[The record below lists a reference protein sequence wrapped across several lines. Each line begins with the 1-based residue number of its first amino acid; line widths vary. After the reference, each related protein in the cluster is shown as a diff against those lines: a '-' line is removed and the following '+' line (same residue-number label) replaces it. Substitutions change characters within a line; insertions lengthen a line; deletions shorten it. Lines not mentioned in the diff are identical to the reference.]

1 MPGDVELLPFRPPH
15 AKKTERYKRGWL
27 HEPWRLGWVDPFGD
41 GQAWLQEQRSNVEI
55 YFFEERLKDEQV
67 RAAEE
72 HEAEEALAL
81 ADAIS
86 THCADDTCPRGV

>member
-1 MPGDVELLPFRPPH
+1 MEHFCPPPLYCAGTVGDIDDEDINDDDL
-15 AKKTERYKRGWL
+15 
-27 HEPWRLGWVDPFGD
+27 
-41 GQAWLQEQRSNVEI
+41 I
-55 YFFEERLKDEQV
+55 DEQV

-86 THCADDTCPRGV
+86 THCADTVGGIDD

>member
-1 MPGDVELLPFRPPH
+1 MADAISTHCAGTVGGIDDEDIN
-15 AKKTERYKRGWL
+15 
-27 HEPWRLGWVDPFGD
+27 VDD
-41 GQAWLQEQRSNVEI
+41 LI
-55 YFFEERLKDEQV
+55 DEQV

-86 THCADDTCPRGV
+86 THCADATFPWG